1 MMGAGHIRPELDTSP
16 TRRHRVLLLHNRY
29 QHRGGEDSVVDS
41 EVELLRERGHDVEL
55 ITWDNEEIKALSQA
69 QAAVRTLWSG
79 DSTRRVSDAI
89 ERLRPDVVH
98 VHNSFPLASP
108 SVYWAAD
115 RAGLPVVKTLH
126 NFRLM
131 CPQAMLLRDGRVCE
145 DCLGRVPW
153 RAVRHRCY
161 RDSAAAS
168 AACASMLVTHRLLG
182 TWQHRIT
189 RYIALNR
196 FCRDKFIEGGLPA
209 ERIVIKPNF
218 VASEPPRPDTGRDG
232 LLFVGRISPEK
243 GIDTI
248 ARAARLMPEATIR
261 VIGSGPAEDRLR
273 GIPNVELLGP
283 KSGAE
288 VMAWM
293 ARSVALLLPSVWYE
307 NFPRTLVESFAQ
319 GLPVIA
325 SRIGALG
332 ELIDH
337 GRTGL
342 LFEVGNP
349 EDLAA
354 RSQQALADPAAMRRM
369 GEAARR
375 TYEEHYTPEV
385 NYGILTGIYDE
396 AIAAR
401 RAAARA

>member
-1 MMGAGHIRPELDTSP
+1 MGAGDIKPELDSTP
-16 TRRHRVLLLHNRY
+16 KRRHRVLLLHNRY

-55 ITWDNEEIKALSQA
+55 LTWDNDEIKTLSPVR
-69 QAAVRTLWSG
+69 AAVRTIWSS
-79 DSTRRVSDAI
+79 DSTHRVTEAI
-89 ERLRPDVVH
+89 QRQRPDIVH

-108 SVYWAAD
+108 AVYWAAD
-115 RAGLPVVKTLH
+115 KAGVPVIKTLH

-131 CPQAMLLRDGRVCE
+131 CPQAMLLRDGKVCE
-145 DCLGRVPW
+145 DCLGKVPW

-161 RDSAAAS
+161 RGSTAAS
-168 AACASMLVTHRLLG
+168 AACASMLVAHRAMG
-182 TWQHRIT
+182 TWRHRIT
-189 RYIALNR
+189 RYIALNE
-196 FCRDKFIEGGLPA
+196 FCRAKFIEGGLPA
-209 ERIVIKPNF
+209 ERIVLKPNF
-218 VASEPPRPDTGRDG
+218 VASQPPRADADRDG
-232 LLFVGRISPEK
+232 LLFVGRISAEK
-243 GIDTI
+243 GIDTL
-248 ARAARLMPEATIR
+248 ARAARLMPEARIR
-261 VIGSGPAEDRLR
+261 VIGSGPADALLQ
-273 GIPNVELLGP
+273 GIPNIELLGP

-307 NFPRTLVESFAQ
+307 NFPRTLVESYAQ

-332 ELIDH
+332 ELVEH

-349 EDLAA
+349 QDLAHQA
-354 RSQQALADPAAMRRM
+354 QIALADLPAMRRM
-369 GEAARR
+369 GEAARQ
-375 TYEEHYTPEV
+375 TYEAHYTPEA
-385 NYGILTGIYDE
+385 NYEILTRIYDE

-401 RAAARA
+401 RNAESI